1 LPRIA
6 IHSLIAKTSFP
17 LDAVILFRYNRSIL
31 FNGKYPCKA
40 IFINPAIIIK
50 FFTKEEASM
59 ALIFVVLIGLIS
71 IITTLLMVLFSGKMI
86 AYTDASGQLL
96 PGSLSEKSWVSIN
109 GVEMGMIIK
118 SRDIKKPVLL
128 FVHGG
133 PGMPEYWLN
142 ASHPSRLDELFTVVW
157 WDQRGAGLSYSATT
171 PVDTLT
177 TEQLVADTISV
188 TQYLRQRFR
197 QDKLYLMAH
206 SFGTYIAIQAAA
218 QAPALYHTYI
228 GVAQSVNLE
237 LSEELAYAWMLDFY
251 AEDQKNSDQLKK
263 APYGTAGYERIRDR
277 VMHEAGIGTTHTMY
291 SVFTGIFLAVIK
303 HREYLLKEKI
313 QIWQGL
319 TFSKNSQLN
328 KEFRQ
333 ANLSDLISRLEIPV
347 IFLSGAY
354 DYTVN
359 HHLSEIYLE
368 ELQAPEKYFYL
379 FEDSAHSPIFEEP
392 EAVLQVLGA
401 LLS

>member
-1 LPRIA
+1 
-6 IHSLIAKTSFP
+6 
-17 LDAVILFRYNRSIL
+17 
-31 FNGKYPCKA
+31 
-40 IFINPAIIIK
+40 
-50 FFTKEEASM
+50 M

-197 QDKLYLMAH
+197 QDKIYLMAH

-319 TFSKNSQLN
+319 TFSKNSLLN

-333 ANLSDLISRLEIPV
+333 ANLSDLITRLEIPV

-368 ELQAPEKYFYL
+368 ELQAPEKHFYL

-392 EAVLQVLGA
+392 EAVLQILGA

>member
-1 LPRIA
+1 
-6 IHSLIAKTSFP
+6 
-17 LDAVILFRYNRSIL
+17 
-31 FNGKYPCKA
+31 
-40 IFINPAIIIK
+40 
-50 FFTKEEASM
+50 M

-86 AYTDASGQLL
+86 AYTDANGQVL
-96 PGSLSEKSWVSIN
+96 PGSLSEKSWVTIN

-142 ASHPSRLDELFTVVW
+142 ASYPCRLDELFTVVW
-157 WDQRGAGLSYSATT
+157 WDQRGSGLSYSAAIPAATM
-171 PVDTLT
+171 T
-177 TEQLVADTISV
+177 TEQMVADTVSV

-197 QDKLYLMAH
+197 KDKIYLMAH
-206 SFGTYIAIQAAA
+206 SFGTYLAIQAAA
-218 QAPALYHTYI
+218 QAPTLYYAYI

-237 LSEELAYAWMLDFY
+237 LSEELAYAWMLNFY
-251 AEDQKNSDQLKK
+251 AEDQKNSAQLKK
-263 APYGTAGYERIRDR
+263 TPYGTAGYEQIRDR

-291 SVFTGIFLAVIK
+291 SVFTGIFLAVMK
-303 HREYLLKEKI
+303 HREYMLKEKI

-319 TFSKNSQLN
+319 AFSKNSLLN

-333 ANLSDLISRLEIPV
+333 ANLSDLITRLNLPV

-359 HHLSEIYLE
+359 RHLSEIYLE

-392 EAVLQVLGA
+392 EAVLKVLGA